1 MERRCTIK
9 RAALTAALLVI
20 SVIAGAQN
28 TGEKEKTPEEIAWEE
43 AEKLEDELALE
54 PHQTFYVDSVLQH
67 DLRGMYEDLKT
78 LKMSGTSEYNAFNKV
93 KELWSARI
101 DSAFRKIL
109 DDEQWKKYNR
119 RYRKK
124 KIK

>member
-1 MERRCTIK
+1 METICTIK

-20 SVIAGAQN
+20 SVMAGAQN
-28 TGEKEKTPEEIAWEE
+28 TGEKEKTPEEIACEE
-43 AEKLEDELALE
+43 AEKLEEELSLQ
-54 PHQTFYVDSVLQH
+54 PHQTFYIDSVLQH
-67 DLRGMYEDLKT
+67 DLRGMYEDLNT
-78 LKMSGTSEYNAFNKV
+78 LRMSGTSEYNAFNKV